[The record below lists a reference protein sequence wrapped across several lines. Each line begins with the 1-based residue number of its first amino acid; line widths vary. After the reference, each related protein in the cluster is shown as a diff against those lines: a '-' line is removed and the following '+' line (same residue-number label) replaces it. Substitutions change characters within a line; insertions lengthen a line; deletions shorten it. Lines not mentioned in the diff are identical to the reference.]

1 MTDQAHRHVALLR
14 GIAPSGHNM
23 SNVQLRG
30 VLQGLGFAEV
40 GSVLA
45 SGNVTFRAPDADADA
60 LEARIEAALSAE
72 LGLSS
77 RALVRSLPQLLAL
90 LDADPFVGLEHTPS
104 TYLTA
109 TFVRGP
115 LPAGALDAHADPTTH
130 LLGHHAGAGAT
141 LAVTDNDE
149 RGAAQRYMAWLERSF
164 GKAITTRSWLTVG
177 RIAAKL
183 AG

>member
-1 MTDQAHRHVALLR
+1 MAGAVHRYVSLLR

-23 SNVQLRG
+23 SNGHLRG
-30 VLQGLGFAEV
+30 VHQRLGFTDV
-40 GSVLA
+40 GSVIA
-45 SGNVTFRAPDADADA
+45 SGNITFTAPDADAAA
-60 LEARIEAALSAE
+60 LEARIEAALTAE

-77 RALVRSLPQLLAL
+77 RVLVRSLPQLRAL

-109 TFVRGP
+109 TFVRGAV
-115 LPAGALDAHADPTTH
+115 PAGALDAHADPTTH
-130 LLGHHAGAGAT
+130 LLGHHAGAGAI